1 MPISGGQALFRRP
14 CCSRLSSVR
23 RRFRSFQVFSPTD
36 SCLRVLRDAFV
47 ARAPRKRSGK
57 LSPSSPSFAKMSSIF
72 ASDLFHLL
80 AGLATLRRILRDID
94 VIGFFYRPKRLS
106 RRRFAWFTVCFAI
119 EAPTLDYC
127 LKINARTTVGND
139 FEK

>member
-47 ARAPRKRSGK
+47 ARARQENDPGNSHLHRRRSRRCRRFS
-57 LSPSSPSFAKMSSIF
+57 LAICSICW
-72 ASDLFHLL
+72 
-80 AGLATLRRILRDID
+80 RDSRLYAEFYEIY

-119 EAPTLDYC
+119 EAPYSQL
-127 LKINARTTVGND
+127 LLGINARTTVGND